1 MMNQQQITPEQLQ
14 ANLAKANNVINHL
27 LQKIANVELQ
37 NSSLQVDLEALNKYA
52 AQLEQELQKV
62 QEEKTQEQE

>member
-52 AQLEQELQKV
+52 ASLEKELEKVQTAEQE
-62 QEEKTQEQE
+62 